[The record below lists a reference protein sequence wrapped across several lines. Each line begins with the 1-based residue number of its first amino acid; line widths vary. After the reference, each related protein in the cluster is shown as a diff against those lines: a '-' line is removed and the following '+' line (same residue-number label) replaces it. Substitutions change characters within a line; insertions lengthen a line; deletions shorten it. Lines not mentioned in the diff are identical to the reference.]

1 MTVKSSTFTSLTLTT
16 QPYLDLSTSTGATV
30 TVSSSQVTQS
40 ALTSFIRIAG
50 ATVATVKG
58 LVFSQIDG
66 SRLIGDPLQSGLVSL
81 SSCQQADLDTMSV
94 SSSNLYLGPAVIASS
109 VATFSLTNSVFQSVY
124 MMQSSLVVLKN
135 LTSVSTSNVQT
146 TNLLNNMLNR
156 KLDINDY
163 L

>member
-1 MTVKSSTFTSLTLTT
+1 
-16 QPYLDLSTSTGATV
+16 V

-66 SRLIGDPLQSGLVSL
+66 SRQIGDLLQSGLVSL
-81 SSCQQADLDTMSV
+81 SNCQQANLDTMSV

-109 VATFSLTNSVFQSVY
+109 VATFSLTNSMF
-124 MMQSSLVVLKN
+124 
-135 LTSVSTSNVQT
+135 
-146 TNLLNNMLNR
+146 
-156 KLDINDY
+156 
-163 L
+163 